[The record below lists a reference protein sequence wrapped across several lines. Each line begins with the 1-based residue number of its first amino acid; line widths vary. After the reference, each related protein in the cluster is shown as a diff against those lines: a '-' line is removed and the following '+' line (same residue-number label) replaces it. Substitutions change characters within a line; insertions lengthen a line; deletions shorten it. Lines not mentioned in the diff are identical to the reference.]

1 MFFILHI
8 LCRYKSTMSRKELF
22 IPPCLCKRWRNK
34 HQTRTLRYD
43 ITNALK
49 DVNVEPE
56 TFYSCWERRV
66 NNLDSNKTRQDKI
79 MQLLQNHLPKFK
91 DSKNHQARDQA
102 KKLMSSFILKVISES
117 ESGKPDKNEMR
128 VRYLYSYAFIL
139 LVITTMAH
147 VFRQTIPRGRGGA
160 WHQVLFCHSGRTNSL
175 PSLDRVAVGHLSGL
189 RCGVFEFMH

>member
-8 LCRYKSTMSRKELF
+8 LCRYKSTMSRKEF
-22 IPPCLCKRWRNK
+22 FHIPPCLCKRWRHK
-34 HQTRTLRYD
+34 HQTRALQYE

-66 NNLDSNKTRQDKI
+66 NNLDSNKTSQDET
-79 MQLLQNHLPKFK
+79 LQELRNYLPKFK
-91 DSKNHQARDQA
+91 DSDRHQA

-128 VRYLYSYAFIL
+128 VRYLILMHSYY
-139 LVITTMAH
+139 
-147 VFRQTIPRGRGGA
+147 
-160 WHQVLFCHSGRTNSL
+160 
-175 PSLDRVAVGHLSGL
+175 
-189 RCGVFEFMH
+189 